1 MDFQA
6 FQGRMHSRSVALQ
19 STLELGLDRILL
31 GWVMIAALACAARI
45 AVTSPPAAGVALGAA
60 MPYLLVTLAPV
71 ISIAL
76 ALRWFAGADARPQ
89 PTARRAFPGRW
100 RILAPSEARN
110 HPLYGTSGLMVSL
123 LVGLLLNVAIR
134 AAEFL
139 AAIPP
144 VFGRAPEWLA
154 TLQVA
159 MTFDAVLFTSL
170 YAVAFV
176 AALRRLPSFP
186 RLLVAIWIGDIAM
199 QLVIGNVVA
208 ASPHLPMPVAA
219 ALHDLLLGNANKV
232 LISVA
237 LWLPYLLLSARVNV
251 TYRHRV
257 PA

>member
-1 MDFQA
+1 
-6 FQGRMHSRSVALQ
+6 MHSRSVALQ
-19 STLELGLDRILL
+19 STLEVGLDRILL
-31 GWVMIAALACAARI
+31 GWVLIAALACAARI
-45 AVTSPPAAGVALGAA
+45 AITSPPAAGVAFGAA
-60 MPYLLVTLAPV
+60 MPYLLVMLAPV

-100 RILAPSEARN
+100 RILAPTEARN

-144 VFGRAPEWLA
+144 VFGRAPEWLS

-159 MTFDAVLFTSL
+159 MTFD
-170 YAVAFV
+170 

-199 QLVIGNVVA
+199 QLAIGHVVA
-208 ASPHLPMPVAA
+208 ASPHLPLPVAA